1 MNFLP
6 WQRASILAAVSY
18 LREQTRNGAGDLRAD
33 ALGQGLLEVLEPS
46 RRTAR
51 LQREAAHAAKAA
63 ALAGHER
70 RTVAERRAGADRRKR
85 AGGWPGVGW
94 SGPERRS
101 APAGSPVRARS
112 PRGRD

>member
-18 LREQTRNGAGDLRAD
+18 LKEQTANGARDPRAD

-51 LQREAAHAAKAA
+51 LQREAAHAAKSA

-70 RTVAERRAGADRRKR
+70 RRAAERRAGADRRKHG
-85 AGGWPGVGW
+85 AGGWPGIGW

-101 APAGSPVRARS
+101 GHDRRS
-112 PRGRD
+112 GRDRRAAD

>member
-6 WQRASILAAVSY
+6 WQRASILAAVNY
-18 LREQTRNGAGDLRAD
+18 LREQTRNGAGDPRAD

-70 RTVAERRAGADRRKR
+70 RKASERRTGTDRRR
-85 AGGWPGVGW
+85 HGASGWPGIGW
-94 SGPERRS
+94 SGPDRRS
-101 APAGSPVRARS
+101 GHDRRS
-112 PRGRD
+112 GRDRRAAD